1 MGLRG
6 DLVGFISPF
15 GVGFASVMTSST
27 STMGAD
33 VSSFLTRF
41 GRRGVE
47 EAGPAS
53 SSVLNSVTEVWY
65 GLACAFI
72 RAVLDEDALLIVVR
86 PDKSRVER

>member
-47 EAGPAS
+47 EPGPAS

-72 RAVLDEDALLIVVR
+72 LDEEALLIVVR